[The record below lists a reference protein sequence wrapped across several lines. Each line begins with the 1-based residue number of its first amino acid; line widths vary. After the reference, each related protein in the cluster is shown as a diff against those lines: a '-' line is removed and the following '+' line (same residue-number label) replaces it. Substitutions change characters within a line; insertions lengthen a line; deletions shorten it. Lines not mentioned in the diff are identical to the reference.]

1 MQGCWNPWHGCRKYS
16 EGCAHCYVYRR
27 DDSVGKDAS
36 IIAKTREYE
45 LLTKKKRNGEYIIP
59 GGQTL
64 FVCMT
69 SDFFIEEA
77 DGWRPRVWEMLRERQ
92 DIQFSIITKRI
103 ARFLDCIPQDWQ
115 GGYENVTIGCTVES
129 QRQCEIRL
137 PIFQEVPICHKFI
150 ICEPL
155 LEHVDL
161 SKYLNQ
167 SIKQVIVGG
176 ESGDDAR
183 VCNYDW
189 VLQIRQQCMTA
200 NVPFVFKQTGAKFYK
215 DGKLYAI
222 PRKLQHLQ
230 AKKAKIDFEK

>member
-77 DGWRPRVWEMLRERQ
+77 DGWRPRVWEMFRERQ
-92 DIQFSIITKRI
+92 DKPKTMRYSASHISRS
-103 ARFLDCIPQDWQ
+103 AYLPQVYHMRAAAGACGPVQ
-115 GGYENVTIGCTVES
+115 VS
-129 QRQCEIRL
+129 
-137 PIFQEVPICHKFI
+137 
-150 ICEPL
+150 EPK
-155 LEHVDL
+155 H
-161 SKYLNQ
+161 
-167 SIKQVIVGG
+167 
-176 ESGDDAR
+176 
-183 VCNYDW
+183 
-189 VLQIRQQCMTA
+189 
-200 NVPFVFKQTGAKFYK
+200 QTGDCRRRKRRRC
-215 DGKLYAI
+215 
-222 PRKLQHLQ
+222 PRLQL
-230 AKKAKIDFEK
+230 

>member
-1 MQGCWNPWHGCRKYS
+1 M
-16 EGCAHCYVYRR
+16 
-27 DDSVGKDAS
+27 
-36 IIAKTREYE
+36 
-45 LLTKKKRNGEYIIP
+45 
-59 GGQTL
+59 
-64 FVCMT
+64 
-69 SDFFIEEA
+69 
-77 DGWRPRVWEMLRERQ
+77 
-92 DIQFSIITKRI
+92 
-103 ARFLDCIPQDWQ
+103 
-115 GGYENVTIGCTVES
+115 
-129 QRQCEIRL
+129 
-137 PIFQEVPICHKFI
+137 
-150 ICEPL
+150 
-155 LEHVDL
+155 EHVDL

-222 PRKLQHLQ
+222 PRKLQHFQ